1 MKTLNAESISLIA
14 ESAQGIADVVGNKPG
29 IKEKLQSRKL
39 WISVAG
45 LLTGIFGMIGFS
57 DNTVAIISFVILDVV
72 SVIIYCVAEG
82 MIDAARAKQ
91 LSEAVNKL
99 GELINTVNTTKPETS
114 VEASETNTDAE

>member
-1 MKTLNAESISLIA
+1 M
-14 ESAQGIADVVGNKPG
+14 
-29 IKEKLQSRKL
+29 
-39 WISVAG
+39 AG